1 MPPKA
6 TPDAS
11 QKMYSADVV
20 AAVLCSTGTT
30 SLSNKN
36 YEMMSALDGKKTAS
50 AFQHDFRAVIAKAKE
65 LKARVEEGEAFEPV
79 APASQRKGK
88 KLASTPTTPKK
99 RKPTST
105 SPDSDSNSNTNTP
118 PPKKKTKTPTPKKPT
133 TTTTNTTAKTT
144 PTSKTSNDADEA
156 PSPPLDDD
164 EELQFATDE
173 KMPFD
178 VDTFIKE
185 EMEWEHNF

>member
-65 LKARVEEGEAFEPV
+65 LKARVEEGEAFEP
-79 APASQRKGK
+79 P
-88 KLASTPTTPKK
+88 PPHHPKK

-185 EMEWEHNF
+185 EMEWEHNFGEFA